1 MRVDT
6 SRREHFRGT
15 GASGVAFALSAAP
28 RRYQARELW
37 LPKGQVCMENSSGQL
52 AVVTG
57 ASSGIGLEL
66 AKLFAQNGYD
76 LVIVAEDEGIESAA
90 DQLRSLG
97 PMVESVQADL
107 ATEDGVEELWERI
120 EEMGRPVD
128 AIAINAGVG
137 VGGPFLE
144 TDLEEEINLINL
156 NVTGAVHLAKHVV
169 QHMAERGEGKIL
181 FTSSIAA
188 DMPAPFE
195 AVYGASKAFLLSFS
209 EALRNELKDTN
220 ITVTALQPGPTDT
233 NFFDRAGMQDT
244 KVGADKKDDPAD
256 VARDGFEALMA
267 GKDHV
272 VAGSFKNKVQSTMAQ
287 VTPDKV
293 TAEMH
298 RKLSEPGSARKV
310 KKDPEANP

>member
-1 MRVDT
+1 
-6 SRREHFRGT
+6 
-15 GASGVAFALSAAP
+15 
-28 RRYQARELW
+28 
-37 LPKGQVCMENSSGQL
+37 MENSGGQF

-272 VAGSFKNKVQSTMAQ
+272 VAGAFKNKVQSTMAQ

-298 RKLSEPGSARKV
+298 RKLSEPGSESKV
-310 KKDPEANP
+310 KDSDREVNP

>member
-1 MRVDT
+1 
-6 SRREHFRGT
+6 
-15 GASGVAFALSAAP
+15 
-28 RRYQARELW
+28 
-37 LPKGQVCMENSSGQL
+37 MENSSGQL

-76 LVIVAEDEGIESAA
+76 LVIVAEDEAIESAA

>member
-1 MRVDT
+1 
-6 SRREHFRGT
+6 
-15 GASGVAFALSAAP
+15 
-28 RRYQARELW
+28 
-37 LPKGQVCMENSSGQL
+37 MENSTGQL

-66 AKLFAQNGYD
+66 AKLFATNGYD

-90 DQLRSLG
+90 DRLRSIG
-97 PMVESVQADL
+97 PMVEPVQADL

-120 EEMGRPVD
+120 EGMGRPVD

-144 TDLEEEINLINL
+144 TDLDEEINLINL

-169 QHMAERGEGKIL
+169 QHMSERGAGKIL

-188 DMPAPFE
+188 DMPTPFE

-233 NFFDRAGMQDT
+233 NFFDRAGMRHT

-267 GKDHV
+267 GKAKV
-272 VAGSFKNKVQSTMAQ
+272 VAGSLKNVVQSKMAR
-287 VTPDKV
+287 VTPATM
-293 TAEMH
+293 TAELH
-298 RKLSEPGSARKV
+298 RKLSEPGSASTV
-310 KKDPEANP
+310 TQDPEDANPSPS

>member
-1 MRVDT
+1 
-6 SRREHFRGT
+6 
-15 GASGVAFALSAAP
+15 
-28 RRYQARELW
+28 
-37 LPKGQVCMENSSGQL
+37 MENSTGQL

-66 AKLFAQNGYD
+66 AKLFAQHGYD
-76 LVIVAEDEGIESAA
+76 LVIVAEDDGINSAA
-90 DQLRSLG
+90 ELLRSIG

-107 ATEDGVEELWERI
+107 ATRDGVDALWRRVQSL
-120 EEMGRPVD
+120 GRGVD

-156 NVTGAVHLAKHVV
+156 NVTGAVHLSKYVV
-169 QHMAERGEGKIL
+169 QHMADRDAGRIL

-188 DMPAPFE
+188 EMPAPFE
-195 AVYGASKAFLLSFS
+195 AVYGASKAFLLSFAQ
-209 EALRNELKDTN
+209 ALRNELKDTN
-220 ITVTALQPGPTDT
+220 VTVTALQPGPTDT
-233 NFFDRAGMQDT
+233 NFFARANMEDT

-256 VARDGFEALMA
+256 VARDGFDALMA

-272 VAGSFKNKVQSTMAQ
+272 VAGSFKNKVQAVMSN
-287 VTPDKV
+287 VTPDTV

-298 RKLSEPGSARKV
+298 RKLSEPGSASKV
-310 KKDPEANP
+310 KDSNREVTP

>member
-1 MRVDT
+1 
-6 SRREHFRGT
+6 
-15 GASGVAFALSAAP
+15 
-28 RRYQARELW
+28 
-37 LPKGQVCMENSSGQL
+37 
-52 AVVTG
+52 
-57 ASSGIGLEL
+57 
-66 AKLFAQNGYD
+66 
-76 LVIVAEDEGIESAA
+76 VIVAEDEGIESAA
-90 DQLRSLG
+90 DQLRSIG
-97 PMVESVQADL
+97 PMVEPVQADL
-107 ATEDGVEELWERI
+107 ATQDGVEELWNRVQ
-120 EEMGRPVD
+120 EMGRPVD

-144 TDLEEEINLINL
+144 TDLDEEINLINL
-156 NVTGAVHLAKHVV
+156 NVTGAVHLAKRVV
-169 QHMAERGEGKIL
+169 QHMSERREGKIL

-267 GKDHV
+267 GKDKV
-272 VAGSFKNKVQSTMAQ
+272 VAGSFKDVVQSKMAR
-287 VTPDKV
+287 VTPDTM

-298 RKLSEPGSARKV
+298 RKLSEPGSASKV
-310 KKDPEANP
+310 KQGPEDANPSPS

>member
-1 MRVDT
+1 VGLQGRT
-6 SRREHFRGT
+6 
-15 GASGVAFALSAAP
+15 
-28 RRYQARELW
+28 
-37 LPKGQVCMENSSGQL
+37 

-66 AKLFAQNGYD
+66 AKLFATNGYD
-76 LVIVAEDEGIESAA
+76 LVIVAEDEGIEAAA
-90 DQLRSLG
+90 DQLRSIG
-97 PMVESVQADL
+97 PMVEPVQADL
-107 ATEDGVEELWERI
+107 ATQDGVEELWNRVQ
-120 EEMGRPVD
+120 EMGRPVD

-144 TDLEEEINLINL
+144 TDLDEEINLINL
-156 NVTGAVHLAKHVV
+156 NVTGAVHLAKRVV
-169 QHMAERGEGKIL
+169 QHMSERREGKIL

-244 KVGADKKDDPAD
+244 KVGADKKDDPAE

-267 GKDHV
+267 GKDKV
-272 VAGSFKNKVQSTMAQ
+272 VAGSFKNVVQSKMAR
-287 VTPDKV
+287 VTPDTM

-298 RKLSEPGSARKV
+298 RKLSEPGSASKV
-310 KKDPEANP
+310 KQGPEDANPSPS

>member
-1 MRVDT
+1 M
-6 SRREHFRGT
+6 EHST
-15 GASGVAFALSAAP
+15 
-28 RRYQARELW
+28 
-37 LPKGQVCMENSSGQL
+37 GQL

-66 AKLFAQNGYD
+66 AKLFAANGYD

-90 DQLRSLG
+90 DQLRSIG
-97 PMVESVQADL
+97 PMVEPVQADL
-107 ATEDGVEELWERI
+107 ATQDGVEELWNRV
-120 EEMGRPVD
+120 EELGRPVD

-144 TDLEEEINLINL
+144 TDLDEEINLINL

-233 NFFDRAGMQDT
+233 NFFERAGMQDT
-244 KVGADKKDDPAD
+244 KVGADKKDSPAD
-256 VARDGFEALMA
+256 VARDGFDALMA
-267 GKDHV
+267 GKDKV
-272 VAGSFKNKVQSTMAQ
+272 VAGSFKNVVQSKMAH
-287 VTPDKV
+287 VTPDTM

-298 RKLSEPGSARKV
+298 RKLSEPGSARQV
-310 KKDPEANP
+310 KQDPEDANPSPS